1 MSRKG
6 IKKALSFEYDEAK
19 SRSNKAKHGI
29 DFIEA
34 QAIWSDMHQLEQ
46 TVVTRLEQ
54 RYVVT
59 GDENGRMW
67 SAVITYRSGNV
78 RIISVRRARK
88 TEVALYEFQ
97 KEINKYIEKACD
109 S

>member
-6 IKKALSFEYDEAK
+6 IEKALSFEYDEVK
-19 SRSNKAKHGI
+19 SRGNKAKHGI

-34 QAIWSDMHQLEQ
+34 QAIWSDIHQLEQ

-67 SAVITYRSGNV
+67 SAVITYRAGNV

-97 KEINKYIEKACD
+97 KEI
-109 S
+109 